1 MSDVAGYPRGARK
14 ADTRRDRTQRAG
26 TPTTGV
32 PAAPRLRRRLTL
44 AFAGGIALTALALSI
59 VAYLLVA
66 VALQRDARDEAL
78 AQSRFN
84 LLLAQTILPAEPTP
98 DDYARLLDALAIR
111 GNFETLIV
119 DGAATYPSGPQ
130 ITPQLVTS
138 ELAAA
143 VTSDRL
149 TYQETTLGAMPAL
162 AVGTRVSQGGPAAY
176 FFYPQDDRQAILQRL
191 GRVLVGT
198 GLALALLG
206 VVFGWILAR
215 RLTRPVTLAGE
226 AAVRVAAGDLMV
238 RLPTG
243 GDEFGTLGASFNTM
257 TATLQAKIAALQ
269 AAEARERRFTADVAH
284 ELRTP
289 VAALVGEA
297 SLLDRSLGPD
307 TQTGLPQETRRAA
320 ELMVRDVGRL
330 RRLIDDLLEI
340 SRFDAHS
347 ADVQWEQI
355 ELFDFLRRMASA
367 RGWTDAEM
375 QLVRQDEHPVLLTTD
390 RRRFERIVVNLV
402 ENGLLHGRP
411 PVVVEVRLVAPR
423 ERPPQLVLAVTD
435 HGPGISLEHLPHVFD
450 RFYKA
455 DPSRGAPG
463 TGLGLSI
470 AWENAR
476 LLGGGL
482 RVRTYAGEGT
492 RFVLRLPLEPGVPSE
507 EGISA
512 EPTVRTGT
520 GGS

>member
-1 MSDVAGYPRGARK
+1 MSYATVPERSPRRNPTRHDQAAQAGGPAVA
-14 ADTRRDRTQRAG
+14 T
-26 TPTTGV
+26 
-32 PAAPRLRRRLTL
+32 APRLRRRLMV
-44 AFAGGIALTALALSI
+44 AFAGGIVLTAFALSI

-66 VALQRDARDEAL
+66 VALERDARDEAL

-84 LLLAQTILPAEPTP
+84 LLLAQTILPAEPTSG
-98 DDYARLLDALAIR
+98 DYERLLDALAIR
-111 GNFETLIV
+111 GDFETLV
-119 DGAATYPSGPQ
+119 ADDATTYSSGPQ
-130 ITPQLVTS
+130 ITAELVTS

-143 VTSDRL
+143 VTPNRL
-149 TYQETTLGAMPAL
+149 TYQEMHLGAVPAL
-162 AVGTRVSQGGPAAY
+162 AVGTRVRQGGPAAY

-198 GLALALLG
+198 GAALAVLG
-206 VVFGWILAR
+206 VILGWILAR

-226 AAVRVAAGDLMV
+226 AAVRVAGGDLTV

-243 GDEFGTLGASFNTM
+243 DDEFGTLGASFNTM

-269 AAEARERRFTADVAH
+269 SAEARERRFTADVAH

-297 SLLDRSLGPD
+297 SLLDRSLKPD
-307 TQTGLPQETRRAA
+307 TQTTLPPEARRAA
-320 ELMVRDVGRL
+320 ELVVHDIGRL

-347 ADVQWEQI
+347 ADVKWEQI
-355 ELFDFLRRMASA
+355 DLYDFLA
-367 RGWTDAEM
+367 RIAAAQGWTDAEM
-375 QLVRQDEHPVLLTTD
+375 RLVGSGGNPILLMTD

-402 ENGLLHGRP
+402 ENGLGHGRP
-411 PVVVEVRLVAPR
+411 PIAVEARLVAPR
-423 ERPPQLVLAVTD
+423 GRPPQLVLAVTD
-435 HGPGISLEHLPHVFD
+435 HGAGISPEHLPHVFE

-455 DPSRGAPG
+455 DLSRGAPG

-476 LLGGGL
+476 LLGGSL
-482 RVRTYAGEGT
+482 RVRTDPGEGT
-492 RFVLRLPLEPGVPSE
+492 RFTLRLP
-507 EGISA
+507 I
-512 EPTVRTGT
+512 EPTMSPGPPGPSGPSRPPGA

>member
-1 MSDVAGYPRGARK
+1 MNHTAGSARGVRPAPARRGR
-14 ADTRRDRTQRAG
+14 APRAG
-26 TPTTGV
+26 G
-32 PAAPRLRRRLTL
+32 PATAAEPRLRRRLMV
-44 AFAGGIALTALALSI
+44 AFAGGIVLTALALSI

-66 VALQRDARDEAL
+66 VALGRDARDEAL

-111 GNFETLIV
+111 GNFEALIV
-119 DGAATYPSGPQ
+119 DGAATYQSGPQ
-130 ITPQLVTS
+130 ITTELVTS

-143 VTSDRL
+143 ITPGRL
-149 TYQETTLGAMPAL
+149 TYQETRLRTVPAL
-162 AVGTRVSQGGPAAY
+162 AVGTRVREEGPAAY
-176 FFYPQDDRQAILQRL
+176 FFYPQGDRQAILQRL

-198 GLALALLG
+198 GLVLALLG
-206 VVFGWILAR
+206 VVLGWILAR

-226 AAVRVAAGDLMV
+226 AAVRVAGGDLTV

-243 GDEFGTLGASFNTM
+243 SDEFGTLGASFNTM

-297 SLLDRSLGPD
+297 SLLERSLRPD
-307 TQTGLPQETRRAA
+307 TQNDLPPEARRAA
-320 ELMVRDVGRL
+320 ELMVRDIGRL
-330 RRLIDDLLEI
+330 RGLIEDLLEI

-347 ADVQWEQI
+347 ADVRWEQTD
-355 ELFDFLRRMASA
+355 LFDFLRRMAAA
-367 RGWTDAEM
+367 RGWTETQVHILGLDGE
-375 QLVRQDEHPVLLTTD
+375 LVLLTVD

-402 ENGLLHGRP
+402 ENGLRHGRAP
-411 PVVVEVRLVAPR
+411 IVVEVRVVAPR
-423 ERPPQLVLAVTD
+423 GRSPQLVLAVTD
-435 HGPGISLEHLPHVFD
+435 HGAGIPPEQLPHVFE

-482 RVRTYAGEGT
+482 RVRTSPGEGT
-492 RFVLRLPLEPGVPSE
+492 RFTLRLPLEPPGTPGPPE
-507 EGISA
+507 
-512 EPTVRTGT
+512 T

>member
-1 MSDVAGYPRGARK
+1 MSDVAGSARGARR
-14 ADTRRDRTQRAG
+14 APGGRDRATRAG
-26 TPTTGV
+26 GPV
-32 PAAPRLRRRLTL
+32 AAPRLRRRLMV
-44 AFAGGIALTALALSI
+44 AFAGGIVLTALALSI

-66 VALQRDARDEAL
+66 VALERDARDEAL

-84 LLLAQTILPAEPTP
+84 LLLAQTILPVEPTQG
-98 DDYARLLDALAIR
+98 DYKRLLDALAIR
-111 GNFETLIV
+111 GDFETLIV
-119 DGAATYPSGPQ
+119 DGAATYSSGFPQ
-130 ITPQLVTS
+130 ITTQLVTS

-143 VTSDRL
+143 VTPDRL
-149 TYQETTLGAMPAL
+149 TYQETQLGAVPAL
-162 AVGTRVSQGGPAAY
+162 AVGTRVRQGGAAAY
-176 FFYPQDDRQAILQRL
+176 FFYPQGDRQAILQRL

-198 GLALALLG
+198 GVALALLG
-206 VVFGWILAR
+206 VIAGWILAR
-215 RLTRPVTLAGE
+215 RLTRPVTLASE
-226 AAVRVAAGDLMV
+226 AAVRVAGGDLTV

-243 GDEFGTLGASFNTM
+243 RDEFGTLGASFNTM
-257 TATLQAKIAALQ
+257 TGTLQAKIAALQ

-297 SLLDRSLGPD
+297 SLLDRSLTPD
-307 TQTGLPQETRRAA
+307 TQTGLPPEARRAA
-320 ELMVRDVGRL
+320 ELMVHDIGRL

-355 ELFDFLRRMASA
+355 DLFDFLARMAAA
-367 RGWTDAEM
+367 RGWTETEM
-375 QLVRQDEHPVLLTTD
+375 RLVGLGADPALLTTD

-402 ENGLLHGRP
+402 ENGLRHGRP
-411 PVVVEVRLVAPR
+411 PIVMEVRLVAPR
-423 ERPPQLVLAVTD
+423 GRPPQLALAVTD
-435 HGPGISLEHLPHVFD
+435 NGAGIPAEHLPHVFE

-476 LLGGGL
+476 LLGGSL
-482 RVRTYAGEGT
+482 RVRTSPGEGT
-492 RFVLRLPLEPGVPSE
+492 RFTLRLPLEPTVAPGAGTPT
-507 EGISA
+507 
-512 EPTVRTGT
+512 EPPGPPGA